1 MHTRHMTKT
10 TAYKTASDRAAAARE
25 ANIAVS
31 EKWSALMNAGD
42 RAAAAAAYVRFCQ
55 LSGQDCDR
63 TDAHPIHDP
72 LD

>member
-1 MHTRHMTKT
+1 MHTRDMTKT

-25 ANIAVS
+25 ANIVVS
-31 EKWSALMNAGD
+31 EKWRALMNAGD
-42 RAAAAAAYVRFCQ
+42 RAGAAAVYVRFCQ

-72 LD
+72 ID